1 MICTPRASPQHQ
13 QTPPQDCPV
22 PGKGPRPPLQ
32 SRQPRPR
39 YRFRPPRPHPRR
51 GPGLSAGRERAVSGR
66 CPPRVR
72 RGWLLSQRRFAAGRL
87 LQWGNTLQWAG
98 ASSEA
103 RRATGSCHCEEEPR
117 GLGCSV
123 WTSGAQTALG
133 TPGVQPH
140 RLGVAWLAPGKS
152 NCASLLFRHSP
163 DLPTWKEGWR
173 GLPATCSHSAH
184 KSVTVEGPPFKKQLL
199 RRAVSRQP
207 LDTGFQ
213 RLPPGPSRRPS
224 HWWDGAPPTG
234 ARPVA
239 DRACCLALGLSQ
251 ALPPP
256 N

>member
-1 MICTPRASPQHQ
+1 M
-13 QTPPQDCPV
+13 
-22 PGKGPRPPLQ
+22 
-32 SRQPRPR
+32 
-39 YRFRPPRPHPRR
+39 
-51 GPGLSAGRERAVSGR
+51 
-66 CPPRVR
+66 
-72 RGWLLSQRRFAAGRL
+72 SQRRFAAGRL

-213 RLPPGPSRRPS
+213 RPPPGPSRRPS

-256 N
+256 PLGLPPCELHLRISPQTRAERAPPRGEQGCLLHLVCFPGSFCPNKWLSLSLMTLEP